1 MTYLLPSLQNPNV
14 SKSNDI
20 QSLKQYIDLQGNQL
34 QQHIGGIEETLKK
47 LTHTIE
53 KYVVSSFP
61 SHEVVVKPMS
71 PKTSAAKGSSQ
82 TPLYGI
88 RMNTCATSS

>member
-1 MTYLLPSLQNPNV
+1 MTYLLPSSQNPNV

-34 QQHIGGIEETLKK
+34 QQRIGVIEET
-47 LTHTIE
+47 HTYNR

-61 SHEVVVKPMS
+61 SHKVVVKPTS
-71 PKTSAAKGSSQ
+71 PKTSAAKGSHK
-82 TPLYGI
+82 LHCMVC
-88 RMNTCATSS
+88 R